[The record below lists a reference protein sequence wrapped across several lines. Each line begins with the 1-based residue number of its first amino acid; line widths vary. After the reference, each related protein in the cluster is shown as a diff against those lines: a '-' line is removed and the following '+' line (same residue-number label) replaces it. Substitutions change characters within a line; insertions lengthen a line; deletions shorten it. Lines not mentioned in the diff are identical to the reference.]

1 MRLFVKLYQQ
11 SSYNPELIWGE
22 NPNLIPHPPAGWPFS
37 ISLDLSLSPGGPTMI
52 DVNDLK
58 KGVTFEM
65 DDELYRVL
73 DYHHIKMGRGNA
85 TIRVKVRN
93 LRSGVTSE
101 KTFNSGERVQDIR
114 LEKREVQYLYSDGDL
129 YHFMDTQTYEQPTI
143 SAKMLGNGVSYLTD
157 GMTLS
162 LLTYDGESID
172 VELPTTVDLEVV
184 EAEPGYAGDTAQGA
198 TKEVT
203 VSSGLKVQTPLFVQ
217 VGDVIR
223 IDTRTG
229 NYLTRA

>member
-1 MRLFVKLYQQ
+1 
-11 SSYNPELIWGE
+11 
-22 NPNLIPHPPAGWPFS
+22 
-37 ISLDLSLSPGGPTMI
+37 MI

-65 DDELYRVL
+65 GDELYRVL

-93 LRSGVTSE
+93 LRSGVTAE

-143 SAKMLGNGVSYLTD
+143 SADMLGHGVDYLTD

-184 EAEPGYAGDTAQGA
+184 EAEPGFAGDTAQGA

-203 VSSGLKVQTPLFVQ
+203 VSTGLKVQTPLFVQ
-217 VGDVIR
+217 VGDAIR